1 MKTLDKIKNVIKDSQ
16 KYESIQ
22 VITKSSNSVIS
33 TSIADSVKLIEN
45 DSILKFE
52 LNLAGYEIM
61 VVGFNVNLIEDV
73 KALTENNLFVI
84 EIYVK

>member
-45 DSILKFE
+45 DSTLKFE

-73 KALTENNLFVI
+73 KALTENNLFII